1 MRLTLSVQSTLEF
14 KLRVQEYMEHVRSG
28 ELFKAIDYSK
38 KQLQRFDQDPEL
50 LQTLTRVMGLMALR
64 RSMRHQN
71 ANY

>member
-1 MRLTLSVQSTLEF
+1 MRLTLSIQSTLEF
-14 KLRVQEYMEHVRSG
+14 KLRVQEYMEHVRSN

-50 LQTLTRVMGLMALR
+50 LQILTRVMGLMALR

>member
-14 KLRVQEYMEHVRSG
+14 KLRVQEYMEHVRSN